1 MGKLGGVS
9 YIPESCRKQTY
20 EESEREKKVVNEVR
34 FPKTWRCFSFVLPT
48 VITFS
53 LISTK
58 TLTLITYL
66 ILHEKLGSGL
76 GCGLSRS
83 VAIPAGNVSLRLHEH
98 VVLQLLLEGRLL
110 RLQRLLQHIQLL
122 AR

>member
-1 MGKLGGVS
+1 MALLFIS
-9 YIPESCRKQTY
+9 S
-20 EESEREKKVVNEVR
+20 
-34 FPKTWRCFSFVLPT
+34 T

-76 GCGLSRS
+76 GRGLSRS